1 MCLGE
6 WKLVETIRFYLTGV
20 AMGGA
25 DLIPGVSGGTIAF
38 ILGVYERLLSAI
50 KSVNLHF
57 IKTLFKFK
65 FKEAFSLI
73 PWSFLVPLLL
83 GIGTAI
89 LGMANLMKYLLENER
104 VLLFAFFFGLV
115 IASIFTVGRRIN
127 WGLGTIF
134 SLICGAIAA
143 YIIIGLVPMEMPH
156 TPIYLFFSGAVAIMA
171 MILPG
176 ISGSFILLILGQ
188 YKFILD
194 AVTRYD
200 VITIL
205 PVALGAVI
213 GLVTFARVLSW
224 LLKNYHGLTVAAL
237 VGFMVGS
244 LRKVWPWK
252 EVEGE
257 IENNILPT
265 ILNQEVFMAI
275 ALAVLGFVFLIFIE
289 RLANKK
295 S

>member
-1 MCLGE
+1 
-6 WKLVETIRFYLTGV
+6 
-20 AMGGA
+20 
-25 DLIPGVSGGTIAF
+25 
-38 ILGVYERLLSAI
+38 
-50 KSVNLHF
+50 
-57 IKTLFKFK
+57 
-65 FKEAFSLI
+65 
-73 PWSFLVPLLL
+73 
-83 GIGTAI
+83 
-89 LGMANLMKYLLENER
+89 
-104 VLLFAFFFGLV
+104 
-115 IASIFTVGRRIN
+115 
-127 WGLGTIF
+127 
-134 SLICGAIAA
+134 
-143 YIIIGLVPMEMPH
+143 MPH